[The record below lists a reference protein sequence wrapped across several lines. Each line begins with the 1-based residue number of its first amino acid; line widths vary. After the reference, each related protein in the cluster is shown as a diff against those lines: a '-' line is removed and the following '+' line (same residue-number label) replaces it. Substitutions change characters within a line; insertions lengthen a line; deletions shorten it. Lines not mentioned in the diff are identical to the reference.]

1 MNNFIAECAVRL
13 ENFNS
18 SNLTCNCP
26 TLFEKNFLNEAKYNI
41 HEKPSISRFEE
52 K

>member
-1 MNNFIAECAVRL
+1 MNNFIAECPVRL

-26 TLFEKNFLNEAKYNI
+26 RLFEKNLNEAKYNI
-41 HEKPSISRFEE
+41 HEKLSISRFEE